1 MSFLWDLPLSEPPS
15 VVAMGRN
22 AHGFEPV
29 DRYCL
34 PDLWSLHLYGYEAEV
49 RVDGKVFEV
58 FPGSIGLTP
67 PGRTLE
73 THYRGISVHIYA
85 HFRASGEPK
94 SIPIMQ
100 ELGDR
105 YDEIYRRLYAVHS
118 LLGRNS
124 ERVNACVWDVLWDL
138 VSPET
143 SESHLSMAHPAVM
156 AAVERISKRL
166 SEPISVE
173 ALAEEVGVST
183 SYLAKLFRATYGET
197 VVAFIRRQRL
207 ERAKHLL
214 ERSKLPI
221 KAIASSVGI
230 SDLQHF
236 NKSIRAEFGRSP
248 RELRIS

>member
-1 MSFLWDLPLSEPPS
+1 
-15 VVAMGRN
+15 MGRN
-22 AHGFEPV
+22 AHGFELV

-34 PDLWSLHLYGYEAEV
+34 SDLWSLHLYGYEADV
-49 RVDGKVFEV
+49 IVDGHEFEV
-58 FPGSIGLTP
+58 FPGCIGLTP
-67 PGRTLE
+67 PGKTLE
-73 THYRGISVHIYA
+73 TRYRGISVHIYA
-85 HFRASGEPK
+85 HFRANGE
-94 SIPIMQ
+94 SQEVPIMQ

-118 LLGRNS
+118 QLNRQP

-138 VSPET
+138 VTPAA
-143 SESHLSMAHPAVM
+143 SEPHHSMAHPAVM

-166 SEPISVE
+166 SEPISVD

-197 VVAFIRRQRL
+197 VVAFIRRQRM

-214 ERSKLPI
+214 ERSRLPI
-221 KAIASSVGI
+221 KSIAVSVGLP
-230 SDLQHF
+230 DLQHF

-248 RELRIS
+248 RELRSRNLS

>member
-1 MSFLWDLPLSEPPS
+1 
-15 VVAMGRN
+15 MGRN

-34 PDLWSLHLYGYEAEV
+34 PDLWSLHLYGYEADV
-49 RVDGKVFEV
+49 TVDGHEFEV
-58 FPGSIGLTP
+58 LPGCIGLTP
-67 PGRTLE
+67 PGKTLE

-94 SIPIMQ
+94 SVPIMQ

-118 LLGRNS
+118 QLSGQP

-138 VSPET
+138 VNLNRDSQD
-143 SESHLSMAHPAVM
+143 HSMAHPAVM

-183 SYLAKLFRATYGET
+183 SYLAKLFRVTYGET
-197 VVAFIRRQRL
+197 VVAFIRRQRM
-207 ERAKHLL
+207 ERARHLL

-221 KAIASSVGI
+221 KAIAASVGI
-230 SDLQHF
+230 PDLQHF
-236 NKSIRAEFGRSP
+236 NKSIRAEFGLSP
-248 RELRIS
+248 RELRIKA